1 MDSLNRNSRE
11 KGKLYAF
18 LFFLRIICAKITF
31 ARSNN
36 NYKLSFI
43 HYFPNFKFLGRVY
56 EKKML
61 LFLCVY
67 LVALVL
73 MGITIQLY
81 IKFYLSAVDMNIPK
95 ISKNTKRSG
104 MIERFSYKKEN
115 LLNRFI
121 YVFEILCTIAIAMF
135 ASCEILTS
143 SSGWSLM

>member
-1 MDSLNRNSRE
+1 MLS
-11 KGKLYAF
+11 
-18 LFFLRIICAKITF
+18 FFLRIICAKITF

>member
-1 MDSLNRNSRE
+1 MDSLNRNSHE

-104 MIERFSYKKEN
+104 MIERFFYKKEN
-115 LLNRFI
+115 LLKINLFMYLKYFVQSQSRCLRHGRCLLQ
-121 YVFEILCTIAIAMF
+121 VQDGL
-135 ASCEILTS
+135 
-143 SSGWSLM
+143 

>member
-1 MDSLNRNSRE
+1 MKKESCMLS
-11 KGKLYAF
+11 
-18 LFFLRIICAKITF
+18 FFLRIICAKITF

-95 ISKNTKRSG
+95 ISKNTKRLG

-115 LLNRFI
+115 LLKMNLFMYLKYFVQSQLRC
-121 YVFEILCTIAIAMF
+121 LRHARCLLQAQDG
-135 ASCEILTS
+135 L
-143 SSGWSLM
+143 

>member
-81 IKFYLSAVDMNIPK
+81 NKFYLSAVDMNIPK

-115 LLNRFI
+115 LLKMNLFMYLKYFVQSQLRCLRHARYLFQ
-121 YVFEILCTIAIAMF
+121 VQDGL
-135 ASCEILTS
+135 
-143 SSGWSLM
+143 

>member
-31 ARSNN
+31 ARSTN

-43 HYFPNFKFLGRVY
+43 HYFPNFKFLERVY

-61 LFLCVY
+61 LFLCMY

-73 MGITIQLY
+73 MGITIQPY
-81 IKFYLSAVDMNIPK
+81 IKFYLSAVDMNILK

-104 MIERFSYKKEN
+104 MIERFAYKKEN
-115 LLNRFI
+115 LLKTNLFI
-121 YVFEILCTIAIAMF
+121 NLKYFVQLR
-135 ASCEILTS
+135 
-143 SSGWSLM
+143 

>member
-1 MDSLNRNSRE
+1 MDSLNRNSHE

-115 LLNRFI
+115 LLKINLFMYLKYFVQSQLRCLRHAR
-121 YVFEILCTIAIAMF
+121 YLLQAQDG
-135 ASCEILTS
+135 L
-143 SSGWSLM
+143 